1 VITTNPAQPLLG
13 RQRES
18 GVLDRLL
25 SATRNGRGSLLVLRG
40 EPGVGKTAL
49 LERAIESAHGFRVVR
64 ASGVES
70 EMELPFAALQQLSA
84 PLLDGIGQLPAPQR
98 AALTVAFGLS
108 AGEAPDRLL
117 VGLAMLSLLSNAAE
131 EQPLLVVVDDAQ
143 WLDRASA
150 TVLAFVA
157 RRLLAERVA
166 MVFGAREP
174 AKELLWLPELAVAGL
189 GKRDARALLESA
201 LRVSLDEQVR
211 ERIVAETHGNPLALL
226 ELPRV
231 LTRAEVAGGFGW
243 PAALPLS
250 ERIEECFRRQ
260 LAELPSDTRQL
271 LLVAA
276 AEPVGDPLLVWRAAG
291 QLGISASA
299 ADAANAS
306 GLLEIGV
313 SVTFRYPL
321 ARSAVY
327 RAAPADDRRSA
338 HCALAEATDPE
349 LDPDR
354 RAWHLAQA
362 TPGPDEAVAAE
373 LERSAG
379 RAQSRGGMAAAAA
392 FLERAATLT
401 DEPSQRAR
409 RALAAAQA
417 KNQSGE
423 LEAALVL
430 LATAESGPLNE
441 FQRAEAEVLRA
452 EIAFASSRGNDVPPL
467 LLQAARRL
475 ERLDPLQ
482 ARETYLDA
490 LAAAL
495 FAGRLATGGGTREI
509 AEAARLAPAAPQS
522 PRAVDLLLD
531 GLVALIIDGDGVAAP
546 TLQRAVNAFRGDGIS
561 KEQGIRW
568 LWVAAH
574 AAGLVWDYEGWDALS
589 SRLVQLIRETGA
601 IWVLPIVLSMR
612 AGVRLMA
619 GELGVA
625 EVIVEEVQAYSEVT
639 ASTIAPYASLALVV
653 YRGHHAE
660 ALEQFEIGTKE
671 VLARGEGEGLTFIQW
686 ITAVLNNSLGH
697 YEIAVEAAEQASET
711 SPEVWFSTWGLVELI
726 EAGTRTGQ
734 TERAAQALERLTET
748 TQASGTDWAI
758 GIEARSRA
766 LLSEGEAAE
775 TDYRQAID
783 ALGRTRVRV
792 ELARAHLLYG
802 EWLRR
807 ERRRIDARRE
817 LQTAHRLFTDFGMEA
832 FAERA
837 RVELEATGAHAR
849 KRLVAT
855 REELTPQEAQVSRLA
870 ADGAT
875 NHEIAAQLFISAST
889 VEYHLSK
896 AYRKL
901 GVRSRTQLARYVG
914 QLGPVPELASRPV

>member
-1 VITTNPAQPLLG
+1 MVTKVPASLLRG
-13 RQRES
+13 RQRECK
-18 GVLDRLL
+18 VLDRVL
-25 SATRNGRGSLLVLRG
+25 SAARSGTSSVLVVRG

-49 LERAIESAHGFRVVR
+49 LGYAVDSAQGFRVAR

-84 PLLDGIGQLPAPQR
+84 PMLDGIDRLPGPQR

-108 AGEAPDRLL
+108 AGDPPDRFL

-166 MVFGAREP
+166 MMFGAREP
-174 AKELLWLPELAVAGL
+174 AAELRWLPELVVAGL
-189 GKRDARALLESA
+189 RKHDARALLDSV
-201 LRVSLDEQVR
+201 LHVSLDDQVR
-211 ERIVAETHGNPLALL
+211 ERIVAEAHGNPLALL

-231 LTRAEVAGGFGW
+231 MTRAELAGGFGW

-250 ERIEECFRRQ
+250 ARIEECFRRQ
-260 LAELPSDTRQL
+260 LDELPADTRRL

-276 AEPVGDPLLVWRAAG
+276 AEPVGDPLLVWRAAAL
-291 QLGISASA
+291 LGVGASA
-299 ADAANAS
+299 ADAADAA
-306 GLLEIGV
+306 GLLEIGMV
-313 SVTFRYPL
+313 VTFRHPL

-327 RAAPADDRRSA
+327 HAASVDDRRSA
-338 HCALAEATDPE
+338 HRALAEATDPE
-349 LDPDR
+349 SDPDR
-354 RAWHLAQA
+354 RVWHLAQA
-362 TPGPDEAVAAE
+362 TAGPDEDVAAE

-379 RAQSRGGMAAAAA
+379 RALSRGGMAAAAA
-392 FLERAATLT
+392 FLERAASLT
-401 DEPSQRAR
+401 DEPSRRAR

-417 KNQSGE
+417 KNQGGE
-423 LEAALVL
+423 VDAALGL

-441 FQRAEAEVLRA
+441 FQRAEAEVLHA

-475 ERLDPLQ
+475 ERLDVLQ
-482 ARETYLDA
+482 ARDTYVDA
-490 LAAAL
+490 LAAAI
-495 FAGRLATGGGTREI
+495 FAGRLATGGGAREI
-509 AEAARLAPAAPQS
+509 AEAARLAPPGPQP
-522 PRAVDLLLD
+522 PRPVDLLLD
-531 GLVALIIDGDGVAAP
+531 GLVALILDGHQPAAP
-546 TLQRAVNAFRGDGIS
+546 SLRGAVRAFHGDAIT

-574 AAGLVWDYEGWDALS
+574 AAGLIWDYDGWDALS
-589 SRLVQLIRETGA
+589 SRLVQLIRDTGA
-601 IWVLPIVLSMR
+601 IAVLPIVLSTR
-612 AGVRLMA
+612 AGVRLLA
-619 GELGVA
+619 GELDVA
-625 EVIVEEVQAYSEVT
+625 AVIVEEVQAYTEVT

-653 YRGHHAE
+653 YRGHHAQ
-660 ALEQFEIGTKE
+660 ALEQIEIATKE
-671 VLARGEGEGLTFIQW
+671 VMERGEGEGLTFIQW
-686 ITAVLNNSLGH
+686 ATAVLNNSLGH
-697 YEIAVEAAEQASET
+697 YDLALEAAQRASEE
-711 SPEVWFSTWGLVELI
+711 SREVWFSTWGLVELI
-726 EAGTRTGQ
+726 EAATRTGE
-734 TERAAQALERLTET
+734 TERATQALEQLAET
-748 TQASGTDWAI
+748 TRASGTDWAI
-758 GIEARSRA
+758 GMEARARA
-766 LLSEGEAAE
+766 LLGDGEAAE
-775 TDYRQAID
+775 RYYRQAIE
-783 ALGRTRVRV
+783 ALGRTRIRV

-849 KRLVAT
+849 KRSIET
-855 REELTPQEAQVSRLA
+855 RDELTAQEAQVSRLA

-889 VEYHLSK
+889 VEYHLGK
-896 AYRKL
+896 AFRKL
-901 GVRSRTQLARYVG
+901 GVRSRTQLARHVR
-914 QLGPVPELASRPV
+914 QLGAVPELATRPS